1 MEGRKC
7 TKCKT
12 LYFPIR
18 QHCAKCMDDSMERY
32 IFDTKGKIV
41 EFTRIEEAPQ
51 GFELM
56 VPYNYG
62 IVELDEGVRISCQI
76 IDSYSKE
83 LEVGMPVE
91 MTFRLLRK
99 SEDQGILQYGFKAL
113 PIE

>member
-1 MEGRKC
+1 MGNN
-7 TKCKT
+7 
-12 LYFPIR
+12 
-18 QHCAKCMDDSMERY
+18 MSRY
-32 IFDTKGKIV
+32 IFGLKGKIV
-41 EFTRIEEAPQ
+41 EFTRVEEAAK

-56 VPYNYG
+56 VPYYYG

-99 SEDQGILQYGFKAL
+99 SEGQEILQYGFKAL